1 MAKKPQPS
9 WQFKFTF
16 GLSIAMFFLVIAYFI
31 QSFQEMRKI
40 QPVQIAIE
48 RLTESP
54 EKTPEVS
61 KDQAGEIG
69 QEKMNAAEKPTE

>member
-16 GLSIAMFFLVIAYFI
+16 GLSIVMFFLVIAYFI

-40 QPVQIAIE
+40 QPVQVAIE
-48 RLTESP
+48 RLAESP
-54 EKTPEVS
+54 EKVPEIS
-61 KDQAGEIG
+61 KNQNGGIE
-69 QEKMNAAEKPTE
+69 QEKKDAAVKSPE

>member
-1 MAKKPQPS
+1 MAKKPQPG

-16 GLSIAMFFLVIAYFI
+16 SLSIVMFFLVIAYFV

-48 RLTESP
+48 RLSDSRVKGSEAAV
-54 EKTPEVS
+54 EQS
-61 KDQAGEIG
+61 KEIV
-69 QEKMNAAEKPTE
+69 QETSNVVE